1 MDFIQRVCPVRRA
14 GGIPGFAD
22 RTAGPTRAFALVG
35 VLVAAV
41 MLPAVAAATA
51 EEASERPD
59 RPHIVWLMSE
69 DNSKHYLRLFDPS
82 GAPTPA
88 IESLAEEGVVFERAF
103 SNAPVCSVARTTLI
117 TGSHAPRLFTSFHR
131 RLSPVALPEGLAMF
145 PALLREAG
153 YHTTN
158 RRKEDYN
165 THTTPGTWDES
176 SGEAHW
182 RDRAEGQPFFHCR
195 TFTSTHEGRLHVGPG
210 RLTDQRL
217 NTDPATV
224 RVPGYAPD
232 TDLMRRTTALY
243 HDLITAMD
251 GEIAAL
257 VRELQEDGVWDNT
270 IVFYF
275 GDHGGVLPG
284 SKGHWRDGGV
294 HVPLVVRVPERWQH
308 LVPGGETG
316 VRTEAFVSFIDFGP
330 TALALAGTEV
340 PDAMD
345 GTPFLGEGVDWE
357 DLDRT
362 FSYQD
367 RFDEKYDMV
376 RSLRVGDWKY
386 VRFYQPQQADGLRNN
401 YRDNMLAYQ
410 EWRQLAAAGELDGP
424 PAAFF
429 QPRPVEALFN
439 LADDPDEVDNLA
451 ADPAHR
457 ERLLELRAALSEAR
471 RDWPD
476 LAFLPESV
484 LDRHATGDPAA
495 FGDERRGQLRR
506 LMDVADL
513 ALLPPAEAVPAL
525 TVILG
530 DPGRGRW
537 QRWWALN
544 VAAGLDDEAAR
555 EELLP
560 YLRAHLGDDR
570 HPLLRGRAVE
580 ALAVWGGDHDE
591 LLPVL
596 LDALAATDHA
606 ADSLVLLQTLVLL
619 RDQLGFEVDPA
630 QVRPGA
636 GAGEVERR
644 LAYLAGE

>member
-1 MDFIQRVCPVRRA
+1 MNVPVSRSHSRRHSMLVLK
-14 GGIPGFAD
+14 
-22 RTAGPTRAFALVG
+22 RALRGLMAPWMPV
-35 VLVAAV
+35 VVVAT
-41 MLPAVAAATA
+41 MLAATA
-51 EEASERPD
+51 GLAAAGGERSQQERPN
-59 RPHIVWLMSE
+59 IVWLMSE
-69 DNSKHYLRLFDPS
+69 DNSKHYLRLFDPH

-88 IESLAEEGVVFERAF
+88 IEALAAEGVVFERAF

-131 RLSPVALPEGLAMF
+131 RLRPVSLPEGLVMF

-165 THTTPGTWDES
+165 TRVSPGTWDDS

-195 TFTSTHEGRLHVGPG
+195 TFTSTHEGRLHVGEN
-210 RLTDQRL
+210 RLTDGAL
-217 NTDPATV
+217 NTGPDEV
-224 RVPGYAPD
+224 RVPAYAPD

-243 HDLITAMD
+243 HDLITGMD
-251 GEIAAL
+251 GEIADF

-284 SKGHWRDGGV
+284 SKGHWRDAGV
-294 HVPLVVRVPERWQH
+294 HVPLVVRVPERWRQ
-308 LVPGGETG
+308 LVPGGATG
-316 VRTEAFVSFIDFGP
+316 VRTEAFVSFVDFGP
-330 TALALAGTEV
+330 TTLSLAGVEV
-340 PDAMD
+340 PEAMD
-345 GTPFLGEGVDWE
+345 GTPFLGSGADWHGR
-357 DLDRT
+357 DST

-376 RSLRVGDWKY
+376 RSVRVGDWKY

-401 YRDNMLAYQ
+401 YRDNMLAYR
-410 EWRQLAAAGELDGP
+410 EWRRLAGEGQLQGA

-429 QPRPVEALFN
+429 QPRPVEGLFQ

-451 ADPAHR
+451 ADPEHR
-457 ERLLELRAALSEAR
+457 ERLLRMRAVLSEEQR
-471 RDWPD
+471 RWPD

-484 LDRHATGDPAA
+484 LERNATGDPAA
-495 FGDERRGQLRR
+495 FGLERRDQIQR
-506 LMDVADL
+506 LMEVADL
-513 ALLPPAEAVPAL
+513 ALRPAAEAAPAL
-525 TVILG
+525 AAILA
-530 DPGRGRW
+530 DPEQGRW
-537 QRWWALN
+537 PRWWALN
-544 VAAGLDDEAAR
+544 VAVSIDDPVAR
-555 EELLP
+555 ELLRP
-560 YLRAHLGDDR
+560 HLLAHLDEQQ

-580 ALAVWGGDHDE
+580 ALAVWGGDAGE

-596 LDALAATDHA
+596 LNALSATEHA

-619 RDQLGFEVDPA
+619 RDQLGFDPDPG
-630 QVRPGA
+630 QVRPGT
-636 GAGEVERR
+636 GGGEVDRR
-644 LAYLAGE
+644 LSYLAGEGE